1 MDEIVIKDTLRI
13 IPVQIGDDRSMV
25 QLILN
30 GYLDTY
36 NSPDFQNHIKSLINS
51 GIKTV
56 LFNCGGLNY
65 ISSTGIG
72 AFITFFKELKSKKG
86 DMVLFNLQNKVMDV
100 FQILGFTRFFKIA
113 SDFDGALKLV
123 EKGGEKASGVS
134 NSKKSGVRGVKKSTK
149 IRRPRQ
155 S

>member
-13 IPVQIGDDRSMV
+13 IPSQIGDDRSMV
-25 QLILN
+25 QLVLN

-51 GIKTV
+51 GIKTI

-72 AFITFFKELKSKKG
+72 AFITFFKQLKSKNG

-113 SDFDGALKLV
+113 PDLDGALMLV
-123 EKGGEKASGVS
+123 EKEAEAAVRVS
-134 NSKKSGVRGVKKSTK
+134 KSRRAGLKGAKKTTKVRK
-149 IRRPRQ
+149 PR
-155 S
+155 